1 MKMSKLFTWLAV
13 VGCLVAYPMYQAY
26 AAWNIQQR
34 PNGGTTWTNA
44 DGVRVGVGGGSH
56 LQVTVDMSSANT
68 RYVLTHRGGV
78 IRRAYLM
85 LNTAF
90 TNTADPSLTLYRI
103 GQGEGFVAGSS
114 GFSPGQA
121 TQVSHPNGWTLTT
134 STGTAGDVFHL
145 STAPTVNHTLA
156 ATANVIGIVPSAA
169 LGCSNDTN
177 ISCSVN
183 VIIVI
188 E

>member
-1 MKMSKLFTWLAV
+1 MRKLFLWIAV
-13 VGCLVAYPMYQAY
+13 IGSLLAYPAY

-34 PNGGTTWTNA
+34 PNGGTTWTNS

-56 LQVTVDMSSANT
+56 LQVRVDMSAANT
-68 RYVLTHRGGV
+68 NYVFTARGGV
-78 IRRAYLM
+78 VRRAYLVM
-85 LNTAF
+85 NTAF
-90 TNTADPSLTLYRI
+90 TNTADPSLTLWRV
-103 GQGEGFVAGSS
+103 GQGPGWVAGSS

-121 TQVSHPNGWTLTT
+121 SQISHPDGWTLTQ
-134 STGTAGDVFHL
+134 STGTAGSVFHL
-145 STAPTVNHTLA
+145 STAPTVNQSLA

-169 LGCSNDTN
+169 LNCSNENDVG
-177 ISCSVN
+177 CSVN